1 MSRLLPVSGREMC
14 KILEMIGFQK
24 IHQVGSHVRYAHP
37 DGRKTVVPVHG
48 NEELSTGLIKE
59 ILKQIRISRETY
71 EESPKKNL
79 ICLQTQFFSY
89 HFFYLAKF

>member
-14 KILEMIGFQK
+14 KILEMVGFQK

-48 NEELSTGLIKE
+48 NEELGTGLIKE
-59 ILKQIRISRETY
+59 ILKQIRISREAY
-71 EESPKKNL
+71 EELWKKV
-79 ICLQTQFFSY
+79 
-89 HFFYLAKF
+89 

>member
-1 MSRLLPVSGREMC
+1 MSRLFPVSGREMC

-48 NEELSTGLIKE
+48 NEELGTGLIKE
-59 ILKQIRISRETY
+59 ILKQIMISRETY
-71 EESPKKNL
+71 EELRKKV
-79 ICLQTQFFSY
+79 
-89 HFFYLAKF
+89 

>member
-1 MSRLLPVSGREMC
+1 MSGREMC

-48 NEELSTGLIKE
+48 NEELGTGLIKE

-71 EESPKKNL
+71 EELRKKV
-79 ICLQTQFFSY
+79 
-89 HFFYLAKF
+89 

>member
-24 IHQVGSHVRYAHP
+24 VHQVGSHVRYAHT

-48 NEELSTGLIKE
+48 NEELSIGLIKE
-59 ILKQIRISRETY
+59 ILKQSRISRETY
-71 EESPKKNL
+71 EELREK
-79 ICLQTQFFSY
+79 I
-89 HFFYLAKF
+89 

>member
-24 IHQVGSHVRYAHP
+24 VHQVGSHARYAHP

-48 NEELSTGLIKE
+48 NEELSTGLDKRNPE
-59 ILKQIRISRETY
+59 SRVGFRVTNMKN
-71 EESPKKNL
+71 SWKKFEM
-79 ICLQTQFFSY
+79 TR
-89 HFFYLAKF
+89 A

>member
-1 MSRLLPVSGREMC
+1 VSRLLPVSGREMC

-37 DGRKTVVPVHG
+37 DSRKTVVPVHG
-48 NEELSTGLIKE
+48 NEELGTGLIKE

-71 EESPKKNL
+71 E
-79 ICLQTQFFSY
+79 
-89 HFFYLAKF
+89 